1 MGIQD
6 QLTPSGPIQ
15 FDYSGTELDV
25 FRHAVNWKRYWADAI
40 STYVGSEILD
50 VGAGI
55 GATALNLKQHPC
67 RKWVELEPD
76 GHQAARIEQLRQ
88 DGEIP
93 AHFEIRNGSTRDLAP
108 GELFDTVLY
117 IDVLEHIEDDRGE
130 LETAM
135 RHVVPGGHVVIVSP
149 AHNFLFTEFDRR
161 IGHFRRYN
169 RARLIKIAPACSTVA
184 ACLYLDSVGLLAS
197 LANKL
202 VLKSGSPTTTQIKM
216 WDGVMV
222 PISTVLDRLV
232 GYNLGKSIIC
242 VYRKPA

>member
-1 MGIQD
+1 M
-6 QLTPSGPIQ
+6 TQ

-40 STYVGSEILD
+40 STYVGNEVLD

-55 GATALNLKQHPC
+55 GATAVNLKHHAC

-76 GHQAARIEQLRQ
+76 AQLAGRIEQLRQ
-88 DGEIP
+88 SGEIP
-93 AHFEIRNGSTRDLAP
+93 AHFEVRNGSTRDLAP

-135 RHVVPGGHVVIVSP
+135 RHVTPGGHLVVVSP
-149 AHNFLFTEFDRR
+149 AHNYMYTEFDRR
-161 IGHFRRYN
+161 IGHFRRYDKAGLC
-169 RARLIKIAPACSTVA
+169 RIAPADSTVA
-184 ACLYLDSVGLLAS
+184 TCRYLDSVGMLAS

-202 VLKSGSPTTTQIKM
+202 VLKSGSPTTAQIKL

-222 PISTVLDRLV
+222 PMSRVLDRLV
-232 GYNLGKSIIC
+232 GYRLGKSIVC
-242 VYRKPA
+242 VYRNPA